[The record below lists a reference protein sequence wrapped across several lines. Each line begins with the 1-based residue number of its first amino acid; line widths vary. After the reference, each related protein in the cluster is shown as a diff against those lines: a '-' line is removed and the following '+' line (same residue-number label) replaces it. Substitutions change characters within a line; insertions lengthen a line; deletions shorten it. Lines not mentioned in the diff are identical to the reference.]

1 MNNQINVEKTQE
13 VYGYHPN
20 ELKPSSHR
28 PVFWNC
34 ESCNTEKIKKFA
46 YAKKNTLCL
55 LCSNK
60 KNANTNVEQRNEKLR
75 DWYKNN
81 DHVLKGTKRPEHVRQ
96 ALIASSTGR
105 IKSDEERAY
114 RSILMTGENNPFHG
128 KTHSEES
135 LIKMRAASRRNVRT
149 GKDSNLY
156 GKMYHGKRKLY
167 QLGDTE
173 IYFRSSWELA
183 VAEHL
188 DAHGIEW
195 LYEPT
200 KFEISYTYDGV
211 DKQGTYRPDFYLPAE
226 QLYIEVKGYWRDDA
240 SVKVEAFKEKY
251 ASLRLDIWD
260 KAVLLDKGIKIRLYG
275 KQK

>member
-1 MNNQINVEKTQE
+1 MNTLINTEKTEEQ
-13 VYGYHPN
+13 YGYHPHS
-20 ELKPSSHR
+20 LKPNSHKL
-28 PVFWNC
+28 VFWNC
-34 ESCNTEKIKKFA
+34 ETCGIEQVKKFVLA
-46 YAKKNTLCL
+46 NKNRLCL

-60 KNANTNVEQRNEKLR
+60 KNAADSIEKRSISMKKWHVENE
-75 DWYKNN
+75 
-81 DHVLKGTKRPEHVRQ
+81 HPLKDTVRPEHVRL
-96 ALIASSTGR
+96 AMLAASIGR
-105 IKSDEERAY
+105 VKSDEERAY
-114 RSILMTGENNPFHG
+114 RSVLMAGEGNPFYG

-135 LIKMRAASRRNVRT
+135 LVKMREASRRNVRT

-173 IYFRSSWELA
+173 LYFRSSWELA

-188 DAHGIEW
+188 DANGIEW

-211 DKQGTYRPDFYLPAE
+211 DKQGTYRPDFYLPTE

-240 SVKVEAFKEKY
+240 SVKVEAFREKY
-251 ASLRLDIWD
+251 ANLRFEIWD
-260 KAVLLDKGIKIRLYG
+260 KNVLQEKGIKIRLYG